1 MKPIF
6 VCVHVYYTEMWNE
19 LSSCIK
25 NITVPFD
32 LVITMVKRDV
42 AFENMVKKD
51 FPNAKILVVENRGFD
66 VGPFIQV
73 LNETNLDNYSYIIK
87 LHSKRNFECYI
98 LNGYN
103 MGGAR
108 WRKYLLDFISSKRN
122 FNTILNVF
130 SHNNKVGMV
139 SNHKVIKKDK
149 KISICVKEKCIELSQ
164 KMNLPLTKFEY
175 VCGTMFMVRADLFN
189 VLKKLNISINDFEI
203 PRSHRDG
210 QLAHVFERM
219 FGFIVLAQGYNIS
232 DAFTPKYIQ
241 FFERIFF
248 RFFNFLFLYKITSNG
263 KLLIKICKIPV
274 FNKTLKGTK

>member
-19 LSSCIK
+19 LSTCIK

-42 AFENMVKKD
+42 AFENIVKKD

-87 LHSKRNFECYI
+87 LHTKRNLGNCIF
-98 LNGYN
+98 NGYN
-103 MGGAR
+103 IGKFR
-108 WRKYLLDFISSKRN
+108 HRKLLLDFLSSHER
-122 FNTILNVF
+122 FNTILDSF
-130 SHNNKVGMV
+130 LHNNQIGMV
-139 SNHKVIKKDK
+139 ANFKLISNKKNLN
-149 KISICVKEKCIELSQ
+149 CMEKCLELSQ

-175 VCGTMFMVRADLFN
+175 VCGTMFMVRANLFS
-189 VLKKLNISINDFEI
+189 VLKKLDISINDFEI

-219 FGFIVLAQGYNIS
+219 FGFVVLAQGYNIG
-232 DAFTPKYIQ
+232 DTFTPKYIQ

-248 RFFNFLFLYKITSNG
+248 RFFNFLFFYKITSNG

-274 FNKTLKGTK
+274 FNKTLKGAK

>member
-1 MKPIF
+1 
-6 VCVHVYYTEMWNE
+6 MWNE

-87 LHSKRNFECYI
+87 LHTKRNFEHYI
-98 LNGYN
+98 FNGYN

-139 SNHKVIKKDK
+139 ANHKL
-149 KISICVKEKCIELSQ
+149 ISNKNILNCMEKCFELSQ

-210 QLAHVFERM
+210 QLPHVFERM

-263 KLLIKICKIPV
+263 KSLIKICKIPV
-274 FNKTLKGTK
+274 FNKTLI